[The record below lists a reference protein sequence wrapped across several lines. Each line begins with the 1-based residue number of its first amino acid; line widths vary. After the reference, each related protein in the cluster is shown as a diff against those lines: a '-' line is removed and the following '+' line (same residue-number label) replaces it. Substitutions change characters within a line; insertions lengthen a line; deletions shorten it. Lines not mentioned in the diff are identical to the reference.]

1 MAEPILR
8 EREKEAERERERDRD
23 EFFRIFRLPFTIEKI
38 VDESSDDLLAFSLT
52 AIKAH
57 AIDCLADII

>member
-23 EFFRIFRLPFTIEKI
+23 EFFRIFRLPIEKI
-38 VDESSDDLLAFSLT
+38 VDESSDDLLTSFSLT